1 MKYKIAIYLLAACS
15 LSSCHI
21 YKSYERP
28 ELPTDSLY
36 RKPDIPQV
44 DTLNFGSLS
53 WREVFTDPK
62 LQCLIEKGLTNNTDL
77 QIARLRIKEAEATL
91 LSSKLAYLP
100 GISLAPQGS
109 VSSFDKQAATKSYQL
124 PVTASWEIDIFGGLL
139 NAKRKA
145 RAALEQSEAY
155 RQAVQTQLI
164 ASIANSYYTL
174 LMLDKQLAISEV
186 TAENWRESV
195 KTMREMKE
203 AGMTNEAA
211 VTQSEAN
218 YRSVEA
224 DILDLKRQIRETENA
239 LSVVLGDN
247 PQHIDRS
254 KLENIPLPT
263 CFSSGVP
270 LQLLSNRPDVKQ
282 AEMSLAMAYYGTNAA
297 RSAFYP
303 SITINGTA
311 GWTNNVGE
319 SILNPGK
326 FLLSA
331 IGSLV
336 QPLFNKGKNIA
347 NLKIAKAQQEEALLS
362 FKQSLLNAG
371 AEVSD
376 ALYMFQSA
384 GEKGVQRE
392 IQVSSLEKSVD
403 STTELFLLGT
413 STYLEVLTA
422 QQSLFSA
429 QLLQVSDRFEQLQ
442 AVINLYHA
450 LGGGRKDDTSK
461 VANS

>member
-1 MKYKIAIYLLAACS
+1 MAICS

-21 YKSYERP
+21 YQSYERP
-28 ELPTDSLY
+28 NLSIDSLY
-36 RKPDIPQV
+36 RKPNVPQV
-44 DTLNFGSLS
+44 DTLNLGNLS
-53 WREVFTDPK
+53 WREVFTDQK
-62 LQCLIEKGLTNNTDL
+62 LQNLIEQGLQNNTDL
-77 QIARLRIKEAEATL
+77 QIARLRIKEAEAAL

-100 GISLAPQGS
+100 GISLAPQGTIS
-109 VSSFDKQAATKSYQL
+109 RFENQSAVKSYQL
-124 PVTASWEIDIFGGLL
+124 PVIAAWEIDIFGGLL

-145 RAALEQSEAY
+145 KAALEQSKAY

-174 LMLDKQLAISEV
+174 LMLNRQLEISEI

-195 KTMREMKE
+195 RTMREMKE

-224 DILDLKRQIRETENA
+224 DIPNLKRQIRETENA
-239 LSVVLGDN
+239 LSVVLGEH
-247 PQHIDRS
+247 PQQIEQS
-254 KLENIPLPT
+254 KLENITFPMR
-263 CFSSGVP
+263 FSAGVP

-303 SITINGTA
+303 SITINGSA
-311 GWTNNVGE
+311 GWTNSVGE
-319 SILNPGK
+319 NILNPGI
-326 FLLSA
+326 FLVSA

-347 NLKIAKAQQEEALLS
+347 TLKIAKAQQEEALLS
-362 FKQSLLNAG
+362 FKQTLLNAG

-376 ALYMFQSA
+376 ALYLFQSA
-384 GEKGVQRE
+384 GEKREQRE
-392 IQVSSLEKSVD
+392 IQVQSLEKSVG

-450 LGGGRKDDTSK
+450 LGGGRESDPSDKSTT
-461 VANS
+461 

>member
-1 MKYKIAIYLLAACS
+1 MKYKIAIYLLAVCS

-36 RKPDIPQV
+36 RKPDIPQT
-44 DTLNFGSLS
+44 DTLNFGNLS
-53 WREVFTDPK
+53 WREVFTDPQ
-62 LQCLIEKGLTNNTDL
+62 LQGLIEKELTNNTDL

-91 LSSKLAYLP
+91 LSSQLAYLP
-100 GISLAPQGS
+100 GISLAPQGT
-109 VSSFDKQAATKSYQL
+109 VSSFNKQAATQSYQL
-124 PVTASWEIDIFGGLL
+124 PVTASWEIDIFGRLL

-145 RAALEQSEAY
+145 KAALEQSEAY

-186 TAENWRESV
+186 TAENWKESV

-224 DILDLKRQIRETENA
+224 GIPDLKRQIRETENA
-239 LSVVLGDN
+239 LSIVLGDN
-247 PQHIDRS
+247 PRHIDRS

-282 AEMSLAMAYYGTNAA
+282 AEMALAMAYYGTNAA

-303 SITINGTA
+303 GITINGTA

-331 IGSLV
+331 IGSFI

-347 NLKIAKAQQEEALLS
+347 NLKIAEAQQEEALLS

-376 ALYMFQSA
+376 ALYLFQSS
-384 GEKGVQRE
+384 GEKEQQRI
-392 IQVSSLEKSVD
+392 IQVRALESSVA
-403 STTELFLLGT
+403 STNELFLLGT

-422 QQSLFSA
+422 QQNLFDA
-429 QLLQVSDRFEQLQ
+429 QLSQVNDRFEQLQ

-450 LGGGRKDDTSK
+450 LGGGREDNT
-461 VANS
+461 N

>member
-1 MKYKIAIYLLAACS
+1 MKRKVTIYIMAICS

-28 ELPTDSLY
+28 KLSVDSLY
-36 RKPDIPQV
+36 RKPDVPQV
-44 DTLNFGSLS
+44 DTLNLGNLS
-53 WREVFTDPK
+53 WREIFTDPK
-62 LQCLIEKGLTNNTDL
+62 LQNIIEQGLKNNTDL
-77 QIARLRIKEAEATL
+77 QIARLRIKEAETAL

-100 GISLAPQGS
+100 GISLAPQGTI
-109 VSSFDKQAATKSYQL
+109 SSFDKHSAAKSYQL
-124 PVTASWEIDIFGGLL
+124 PVTASWEIDLFGSLL
-139 NAKRKA
+139 NAKRKVK
-145 RAALEQSEAY
+145 AALEQSEAY

-174 LMLDKQLAISEV
+174 LMLDRQLQISEI

-195 KTMREMKE
+195 RTMREMKE
-203 AGMTNEAA
+203 AGLTNEAA

-224 DILDLKRQIRETENA
+224 DIPDLRRQIRETENT
-239 LSVVLGDN
+239 LSVVLGEN
-247 PQHIDRS
+247 PQRIERS
-254 KLENIPLPT
+254 RLEEIAFPMR
-263 CFSSGVP
+263 FSAGVP

-282 AEMSLAMAYYGTNAA
+282 AEMSLAMAYYGTNSA
-297 RSAFYP
+297 RAAFYP
-303 SITINGTA
+303 GITINGSA
-311 GWTNNVGE
+311 GWTNSAGE
-319 SILNPGK
+319 NILNPGK
-326 FLLSA
+326 FLISV

-371 AEVSD
+371 VEVSD
-376 ALYMFQSA
+376 ALYLFQSA
-384 GEKGVQRE
+384 GEKREQRE
-392 IQVSSLEKSVD
+392 IQVQSLEKSVG

-442 AVINLYHA
+442 AVINLYQA
-450 LGGGRKDDTSK
+450 LGGGREDDAPGKPIS
-461 VANS
+461 

>member
-1 MKYKIAIYLLAACS
+1 M
-15 LSSCHI
+15 
-21 YKSYERP
+21 
-28 ELPTDSLY
+28 
-36 RKPDIPQV
+36 
-44 DTLNFGSLS
+44 
-53 WREVFTDPK
+53 
-62 LQCLIEKGLTNNTDL
+62 
-77 QIARLRIKEAEATL
+77 
-91 LSSKLAYLP
+91 P
-100 GISLAPQGS
+100 GISLAPQGT
-109 VSSFDKQAATKSYQL
+109 VSSFDKQAVTRSYQL

-145 RAALEQSEAY
+145 KAALEQSEAY

-224 DILDLKRQIRETENA
+224 DIPDLKRQIREIENA

-247 PQHIDRS
+247 PQHIDRN

-263 CFSSGVP
+263 RFSSGVP

-303 SITINGTA
+303 GITINGIA

-442 AVINLYHA
+442 TVINLYHA
-450 LGGGRKDDTSK
+450 LGGGWKDDTSK
-461 VANS
+461 DANP